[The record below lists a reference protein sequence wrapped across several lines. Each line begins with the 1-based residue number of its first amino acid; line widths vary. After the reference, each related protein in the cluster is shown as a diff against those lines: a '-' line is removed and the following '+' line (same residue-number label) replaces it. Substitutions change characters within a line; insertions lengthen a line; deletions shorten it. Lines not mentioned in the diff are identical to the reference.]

1 MLKNIPE
8 IIPPDLMLA
17 LMQMGHGDDIVFGDI
32 NFPSYSTG
40 QRCVFAKGHKI
51 TELLD
56 AILDFMPLDE
66 FVDDSVTV
74 MRPGGDYEGF
84 VPPIWEEYRG
94 IIKAKDFVGAFSDFH
109 KMERFDF
116 YERAK
121 NSFVTVHTSEPA
133 LYACM
138 ILRKGIYLPED
149 G

>member
-1 MLKNIPE
+1 MLKGIPE

-32 NFPSYSTG
+32 NFPSYSMG
-40 QRCVFAKGHKI
+40 QRCVFAKGLRI
-51 TELLD
+51 VELLN
-56 AILDFMPLDE
+56 AILDFMPLDS
-66 FVDDSVTV
+66 FTDDCVTV
-74 MRPGGDYEGF
+74 MEPGGAYEGL
-84 VPPIWEEYRG
+84 VPPIWDEYRE
-94 IIKAKDFVGAFSDFH
+94 IIENKDFVGAFSDFY

-121 NSFVTVHTSEPA
+121 KAFVVVQTSEPA

-138 ILRKGIYLPED
+138 ILRKGVI